1 MELPVKI
8 KPKHLLLFLLL
19 IILGLAYLY
28 WEPLS
33 TFLEEHLT
41 TIEIRQRVVSEET
54 AVISVVENASP
65 AVVSVVE
72 EQTINSPFFGTQ
84 TGKQGIGTGF
94 IIRANGLILTNR
106 HVVSDTNVTYTVVT
120 KDGKKLD
127 DYQLDVFF
135 GEAVIYQAGLNF
147 DQKIGVIFR
156 DQNIDQSITDLLV
169 ADPPKFIGLSS
180 EFEFDAS
187 LEKLLL
193 ERGIISFENLANTI
207 QLPNTFIFY
216 GIPLNIPG
224 ADGSPVRAYALV
236 DEK

>member
-1 MELPVKI
+1 MKIIDLSVPLTHRMPVYPGDPEVDIVEVQTMDKNSWNLRQMTI
-8 KPKHLLLFLLL
+8 TTHL
-19 IILGLAYLY
+19 
-28 WEPLS
+28 
-33 TFLEEHLT
+33 
-41 TIEIRQRVVSEET
+41 
-54 AVISVVENASP
+54 
-65 AVVSVVE
+65 
-72 EQTINSPFFGTQ
+72 GT
-84 TGKQGIGTGF
+84 
-94 IIRANGLILTNR
+94 
-106 HVVSDTNVTYTVVT
+106 HVNVPYHMV